1 MASRDTRNA
10 AASPDAADL
19 ADFGYKS
26 ELDRRLGGLSTFAA
40 SFALISIIVGLFT
53 VYGIGYAFA
62 GPLVAWTV
70 LAVLGGQLLVALVF
84 AELAANYP
92 ISGSIYQWSKRLS
105 SRRWG
110 WMTGWTYVAAWLVVL
125 PSIAV
130 GLQATLTTL
139 SPKFQLIGDKVPGLL
154 DPAFAQNAIIL
165 GLVLFAI
172 TTAVNYLGVRY
183 LAAAAKLGLLV
194 EALGIA
200 FLLILLLTHIK
211 RGPGVLFH
219 DQLQLGKGH
228 SWGLFGALLIGAFLP
243 LYQLFGFDEATQ
255 LAEET
260 RQPRKIGPQSL
271 LRSIVTAGLLSFLIS
286 CLVPM
291 AIPKVA
297 DDQVAAGGL
306 QYVIDSLTSGTIGKL
321 FLADVA
327 IAFVCAGIAAH
338 ALCARMFFS
347 MARDGGTLFAKK
359 LSYVSPTRHVPTYAT
374 AIPALFWT
382 AILLINLGN
391 AKFFNAIIGAGVLL
405 IYLAYLGVTVPALR
419 ARMRGD
425 WVPDRRFFHMSPGVG
440 TAVGFGAVV
449 WGALGA
455 LNLIW
460 PRAEFYGD
468 AWYQEYS
475 GIFVAALVLV
485 LGAAHYALA
494 FRRGRLEVL
503 PEHRVATSPDTT
515 PTPTV

>member
-1 MASRDTRNA
+1 MSRHVASSA
-10 AASPDAADL
+10 PASGDAVDL
-19 ADFGYKS
+19 AQFGYKS

-62 GPLVAWTV
+62 GPPVAWTV
-70 LAVLGGQLLVALVF
+70 LVVLVGQGLVALVF
-84 AELAANYP
+84 AELAAKYP
-92 ISGSIYQWSKRLS
+92 ISGSIYQWSKRLGG
-105 SRRWG
+105 RRWG

-172 TTAVNYLGVRY
+172 TTTVNYLGVRY
-183 LAAAAKLGLLV
+183 LAAAAKLGLIV

-200 FLLILLLTHIK
+200 ALLILLLTHIE

-219 DQLQLGKGH
+219 DHLGLAKGH
-228 SWGLFGALLIGAFLP
+228 AWGLFGALLIGAFLP
-243 LYQLFGFDEATQ
+243 MYQLFGFDEATQ

-260 RQPRKIGPQSL
+260 RQPRRIGPQSL
-271 LRSIVTAGLLSFLIS
+271 LRSIVAAGLLSFVIS
-286 CLVPM
+286 ALVPM
-291 AIPKVA
+291 ALPKVA
-297 DDQVAAGGL
+297 DDQVSAGGL
-306 QYVIDSLTSGTIGKL
+306 QYVVETLTSSTVGKL

-338 ALCARMFFS
+338 ALVARMFFS
-347 MARDGGTLFAKK
+347 MARDGGTLQSDR
-359 LSYVSPTRHVPTYAT
+359 LSSVSRTRHVPTYAT

-391 AKFFNAIIGAGVLL
+391 AKVFNALIGAGVLL
-405 IYLAYLGVTVPALR
+405 IYLAYLGVTLPALR
-419 ARMRGD
+419 VRMRGD
-425 WVPDRRFFHMSPGVG
+425 WQPDTRFFHMSPRVG
-440 TAVGFGAVV
+440 TAVAVAAVV
-449 WGALGA
+449 WGGLGA

-460 PRAEFYGD
+460 PRAEFYGN

-475 GIFVAALVLV
+475 GILVTVLV
-485 LGAAHYALA
+485 LAIGAVHYRLA
-494 FRRGRLEVL
+494 FRNERGEIL
-503 PEHRVATSPDTT
+503 PEHQAA
-515 PTPTV
+515 PTLEEASTV